1 MSDQRAQTPVPGARP
16 IERRRGW
23 WGWFDPRGRRLGGWA
38 FAINRL
44 TGLGLVAYLYLHLGV
59 LALLTRGPE
68 AWDTFVDFALN
79 PFVLVMDVLLIFGML
94 FHGLN
99 GLRLGLVGYGVVA
112 SRQAALFVG
121 LMIIGAIVL
130 VVAALRIFA

>member
-1 MSDQRAQTPVPGARP
+1 MSEQRPVTPAPAARP
-16 IERRRGW
+16 VERRRGW

-38 FAINRL
+38 FALNRL

-59 LALLTRGPE
+59 LALLARGPE
-68 AWDTFVDFALN
+68 AWDAFVDFALN
-79 PFVLVMDVLLIFGML
+79 PLVLVGDVVLIFGML

-99 GLRLGLVGYGVVA
+99 GLRVGLVGYGVVA

-130 VVAALRIFA
+130 VVATLRVFA